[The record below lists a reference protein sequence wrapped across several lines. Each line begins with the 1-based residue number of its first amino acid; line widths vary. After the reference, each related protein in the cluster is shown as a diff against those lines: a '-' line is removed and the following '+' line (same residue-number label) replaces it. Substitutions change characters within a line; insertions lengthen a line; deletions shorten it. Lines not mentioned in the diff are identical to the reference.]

1 MRIFI
6 SYRHSDSVAA
16 TAALLL
22 DRLGGPFGGDSVFLD
37 SDGLALGDQFP
48 DKLSRQLASCNVFIA
63 LIDPHWLAS
72 VGRLQTPADWVRRE
86 LEAALRR
93 LRDDGVLVVP
103 LLLQGATMPD
113 ANALPAS
120 LAALCD
126 QHAMPLRSATLAE
139 DIATLAQRLQHRLTL
154 PDLLLWLQARRRA
167 ALALALAIVLLF
179 AASVAALFD
188 WLTLDTRLEALTL
201 AFAET
206 LDDTPP
212 HPQLALVAIDSSS
225 VAALEKTAAGKRP
238 FDKTWRHEHAQVLRR
253 LADAGAAAVAF
264 DIYFDSPADPALDA
278 ELLAATAY
286 ASSKGTSVVFGTRN
300 PGGSGT
306 PSLNGPSVK
315 WGLLCLGDDLDWAR
329 LAALAVRRPVPSGA
343 SKEAADTYLPS
354 LDALA
359 VAPLSKAL
367 TFEPDSETLIGLDP
381 AGKPLPMAFSR
392 SEQVAG
398 QQACGA
404 LQQHDTVAQKVVR
417 LTRLDLLRDP
427 ARRRVYQDLL
437 GPARPDDAALYRG
450 KTVLVGV
457 ALDGVDQ
464 RTLFRGLR
472 IEQRHGFEIHADV
485 INNLL
490 QKIDIRALS
499 PLGQFVVMLA
509 MGAMGLVGRFWRTL
523 LRPLWGRAFV
533 VAVPLAYLALGAWL
547 CAEFHVLLN
556 SAYHLAAFTF
566 AYWVSGVL
574 LRRRGLLGAAGV

>member
-48 DKLSRQLASCNVFIA
+48 DKLSRQLANCNVFIA

-103 LLLQGATMPD
+103 LLLQGANMPD
-113 ANALPAS
+113 AATLPAS

-167 ALALALAIVLLF
+167 ALALALALVLLF

-206 LDDTPP
+206 FDATPP
-212 HPQLALVAIDSSS
+212 HPQLALVAIDSST
-225 VAALEKTAAGKRP
+225 VAALSGRA

-253 LADAGAAAVAF
+253 LADAGAAAVAI
-264 DIYFDSPADPALDA
+264 DVYFDSPADPALDA

-286 ASSKGTSVVFGTRN
+286 ASSKGTSVVLGTRN
-300 PGGSGT
+300 PAGSGT
-306 PSLNGPSVK
+306 PSLSGPSVK

-329 LAALAVRRPVPSGA
+329 LAALAVRRPALLGGKDGA
-343 SKEAADTYLPS
+343 TSTAPETYLPS

-367 TFEPDSETLIGLDP
+367 SFEPDSDTLIGLDHT
-381 AGKPLPMAFSR
+381 GKPLPMAFSR
-392 SEQVAG
+392 TEQVAG

-404 LQQHDTVAQKVVR
+404 LQKHDTVAQKVVR

-427 ARRRVYQDLL
+427 ARRHPYQDLL
-437 GPARPDDAALYRG
+437 GPARPDDAAVYRG

-457 ALDGVDQ
+457 ALDGLDQ

-472 IEQRHGFEIHADV
+472 IEQRYGYELHADV

-490 QKIDIRALS
+490 QKIDIHALS

-509 MGAMGLVGRFWRTL
+509 MGAMGLMGRFWRTL

-547 CAEFHVLLN
+547 CAEFQVLLN